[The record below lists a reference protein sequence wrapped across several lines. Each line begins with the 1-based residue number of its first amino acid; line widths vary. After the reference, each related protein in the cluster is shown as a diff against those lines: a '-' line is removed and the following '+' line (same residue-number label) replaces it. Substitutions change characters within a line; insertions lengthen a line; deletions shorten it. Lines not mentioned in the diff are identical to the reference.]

1 MPLPPECWNYSGV
14 PLLPAQSVRSVF
26 LRVAN
31 CLTLGR
37 QLNKH
42 LGLLTLHVTSL
53 EVGEDSMSLEGKM
66 TKHTVSGLIQARGS
80 VRDSRGHSASL
91 ASGA

>member
-1 MPLPPECWNYSGV
+1 MLELQRHASSPS
-14 PLLPAQSVRSVF
+14 SVSAVAFF
-26 LRVAN
+26 LSVAN

-66 TKHTVSGLIQARGS
+66 TKHTVSGLIQVRGS

>member
-1 MPLPPECWNYSGV
+1 M

-26 LRVAN
+26 LHVAN